1 MYCQMTT
8 PDQTTSFAPYAKIG
22 ILILKFHILI
32 IIIINEGYMHSDQT
46 YICINIFPNTR
57 STNRV

>member
-22 ILILKFHILI
+22 ILILEIHILI
-32 IIIINEGYMHSDQT
+32 LIIINEGYMHSDQT
-46 YICINIFPNTR
+46 
-57 STNRV
+57 

>member
-22 ILILKFHILI
+22 ILILEIHILI
-32 IIIINEGYMHSDQT
+32 LIIINEGFMHSDQI
-46 YICINIFPNTR
+46 YIYINIFPNTR